1 MVSTPVGYRC
11 PDCAGVRG
19 LPTYQTPASMLIKAG
34 VFGALIASLVGVLW
48 GYYPQWQFYLALL
61 LGFGVAEGMAW
72 AANYKRGR
80 ELQIAAIAC
89 VLLGIAVSRFF
100 IGYNHPVLGIED
112 LLNNAMNPAVSRTFQ
127 MRLIPD
133 VAFIVLAGA
142 IPFVR
147 FR

>member
-19 LPTYQTPASMLIKAG
+19 LPTYQTPASSLIKA
-34 VFGALIASLVGVLW
+34 VVAGALIASLVGVLW
-48 GYYPQWQFYLALL
+48 GFYPQWQFYLALI

-72 AANYKRGR
+72 AASYKRGR
-80 ELQIAAIAC
+80 DLQIAAIVC
-89 VLLGIAVSRFF
+89 VLMGIAISRFF

-112 LLNNAMNPAVSRTFQ
+112 LLNNAMNPAVSRAFQ

-133 VAFIVLAGA
+133 ILFIVLAGA

>member
-19 LPTYQTPASMLIKAG
+19 LPTYETPASVLIKAG
-34 VFGALIASLVGVLW
+34 VVGALVASLVGVLW
-48 GYYPQWQFYLALL
+48 GYYPQWQFYLALV

-89 VLLGIAVSRFF
+89 VLLGIVISRVF
-100 IGYNHPVLGIED
+100 IAQNHPFLGIED
-112 LLNNAMNPAVSRTFQ
+112 LLNNALDPGVSRTFQ

-133 VAFIVLAGA
+133 IAFIILAGA
-142 IPFVR
+142 IPYVR